1 MSITLTNSAVL
12 NINGAVA
19 ESDANATLFYLEL
32 NFPSSVKLFY
42 GYGTTVG
49 SVFAQGTH
57 VPKVIVT
64 LSLITGVWTSDN
76 GLSGTA
82 SGAGF
87 TALQTDALAL
97 ANDAES
103 FAIGIGATVGTA
115 VAWTTAVY

>member
-19 ESDANATLFYLEL
+19 ESDANATLFYVEL
-32 NFPSSVKLFY
+32 NFPSSVRLFY

-49 SVFAQGTH
+49 SVFTPGTQ
-57 VPKVIVT
+57 VPRIIVT
-64 LSLITGVWTSDN
+64 LSLITGVWSSNT

-87 TALQTDALAL
+87 TALQTDVLAL
-97 ANDAES
+97 VNDAES
-103 FAIGIGATVGTA
+103 FATANSVVVGAG
-115 VAWTTAVY
+115 VAWTNGVF